1 MEWDWLG
8 AMLRVR
14 CARCARC
21 SLPAV
26 LSFAMQVKRMRN
38 EKWVK
43 SPRARLARA
52 CRRLRN
58 PPQASSFSTPRI
70 CHLCCG
76 TKRYLDT
83 STLLLSNKSTI
94 MFYYGLYARYTSGHE
109 HKTRRHQPPG
119 QHPLDLDS
127 TQDTLHTVHFLRQE
141 VFSSSRH
148 TPRRPPPWRQFI
160 RYYHRFLHLPSPMS
174 AFTLGPCSCLDLGLG
189 TRGDVF
195 PTKKEQFIHE
205 FTLLPLP
212 APWRMPVGAMCTTAA
227 GIRGPMMVRMM

>member
-58 PPQASSFSTPRI
+58 PPHASSFSTPRI

-189 TRGDVF
+189 ARGDVF

>member
-1 MEWDWLG
+1 MG
-8 AMLRVR
+8 
-14 CARCARC
+14 
-21 SLPAV
+21 
-26 LSFAMQVKRMRN
+26 
-38 EKWVK
+38 EKP
-43 SPRARLARA
+43 PRATRQDVQAIA
-52 CRRLRN
+52 QS
-58 PPQASSFSTPRI
+58 PPCLVVFHASNLPSV
-70 CHLCCG
+70 LWDE
-76 TKRYLDT
+76 KRYLDT

-109 HKTRRHQPPG
+109 HKTRHQPPG

-148 TPRRPPPWRQFI
+148 TPRRPSPWRQFI
-160 RYYHRFLHLPSPMS
+160 RYYNRFLHLPSPMPTV
-174 AFTLGPCSCLDLGLG
+174 TLGPCSRLDLGLG

-227 GIRGPMMVRMM
+227 GIWGPMMVRMM

>member
-21 SLPAV
+21 SLPVV

-189 TRGDVF
+189 ARGDVF

>member
-189 TRGDVF
+189 ARGDVF
-195 PTKKEQFIHE
+195 PTKEQFIHE

>member
-1 MEWDWLG
+1 
-8 AMLRVR
+8 MLRVR

-189 TRGDVF
+189 ARGDVF
-195 PTKKEQFIHE
+195 PTKEQFIHE